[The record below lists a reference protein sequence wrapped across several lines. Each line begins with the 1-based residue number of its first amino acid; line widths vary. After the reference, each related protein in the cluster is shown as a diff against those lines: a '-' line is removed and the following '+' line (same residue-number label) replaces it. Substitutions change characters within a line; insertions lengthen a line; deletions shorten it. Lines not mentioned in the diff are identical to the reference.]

1 MLGALIGAGVS
12 LAGQGINAILGAR
25 QAARQQRELDKQERD
40 NQAWYDRRYNE
51 VGHERADAQRLLTKM
66 ADAQRQRT
74 LDSAGRSA
82 VIGSSSA
89 IRAAGQQ
96 ADGKAMADTVAQI
109 DAAQEARRDK
119 IDAQYNAT
127 KQAISKARAG
137 LAAQQSANIAN
148 AATGASLAG
157 AQIAAAGLD
166 ANPFRSVW
174 DTPDGN
180 STSTTTATPGTPY
193 VNPYTGETI
202 DDAFKK
208 QWRHGTT

>member
-1 MLGALIGAGVS
+1 MIGALIGAGVS

-66 ADAQRQRT
+66 AEAQRQRT
-74 LDSAGRSA
+74 LDAAGRSA

-96 ADGKAMADTVAQI
+96 ADGKAMTDTVAQI

-137 LAAQQSANIAN
+137 LAAQQAANIAN
-148 AATGASLAG
+148 AATGAAMAG

-166 ANPFRSVW
+166 SNPFRSVW
-174 DTPDGN
+174 DTPDN
-180 STSTTTATPGTPY
+180 STSSAPSSTTSGLGSKSYSKLKLTMPKTKY
-193 VNPYTGETI
+193 I
-202 DDAFKK
+202 
-208 QWRHGTT
+208 